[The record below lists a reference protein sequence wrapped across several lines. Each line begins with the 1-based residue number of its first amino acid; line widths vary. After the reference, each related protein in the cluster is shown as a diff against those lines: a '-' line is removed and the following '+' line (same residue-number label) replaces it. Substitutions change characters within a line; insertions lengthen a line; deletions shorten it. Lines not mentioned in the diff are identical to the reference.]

1 MKARLALPVLLTA
14 LAAALIA
21 GCGGS
26 GSSSGSSGTDPA
38 TIAPPKSPIYI
49 GFTVRPEGET
59 KANVEEL
66 AETVGGIDN
75 LGEFIVTELEKQS
88 HDEGEPFDYEKEIEP
103 WLGKE
108 GGFFAESD
116 SGGNLSRYGAA
127 VQVEDEGEAWAF
139 VEKQAEQE
147 SPPGKDGTYQ
157 GVKFK
162 IDKEGQAVGVS
173 DGLLLIAEDE
183 EVFKAAVDASE
194 GESLADQERFS
205 KAVEGVPGASL
216 AHVFVDIGGLIK
228 QSGKEIDQQTQT
240 FLETTGIEPKSATAV
255 ASLLPGS
262 EEVEIDLSTDV
273 GGQNPPAGD
282 ASKTLEALPEASIAA
297 IASPEF
303 GTRFLEGIDRIDES
317 GIPGSVPPHEL
328 KNALQ
333 SEGIDIESIVGSI
346 GNVGVFVEGNTKN
359 NLSGAL
365 VMEAKGSKEA
375 TSTVSNLGLFLR
387 AAGIPGITTITG
399 KATGFSIRSPEL
411 GHQPLI
417 VAAEGSK
424 IAVGYGLAAANAAL
438 AGSGDTLGDSPA
450 YKEAVSALGDTPIT
464 GFVDGPAALRLA
476 STLVEPEE
484 EEGFK
489 KAKPYLRKIEYVAI
503 GAEASGDLSKT
514 KMIVGVGK

>member
-1 MKARLALPVLLTA
+1 VQARLALPALLAA

-21 GCGGS
+21 GCGGGG
-26 GSSSGSSGTDPA
+26 GSSSGGTDPA
-38 TIAPPKSPIYI
+38 SVTPPKSPLYV

-108 GGFFAESD
+108 GGVFAESD
-116 SGGNLSRYGAA
+116 SGGNLSRYGVA
-127 VQVEDEGEAWAF
+127 VQVEDEGEAQAF
-139 VEKQAEQE
+139 VEKQSEKEDKPAT
-147 SPPGKDGTYQ
+147 DGSYQ
-157 GVKFK
+157 GNDFK
-162 IDKEGQAVGVS
+162 IDSEGQAIGVF
-173 DGLLLIAEDE
+173 DGLLLVAEDE

-194 GESLADQERFS
+194 GESLGDQERFS
-205 KAVEGVPGASL
+205 SAVEDVPGASL

-228 QSGKEIDQQTQT
+228 QSGKEIDPQTQT
-240 FLETTGIEPKSATAV
+240 FLETAGIEPKNATAV
-255 ASLLPGS
+255 ASLVPGS
-262 EEVEIDLSTDV
+262 EEVEIDLATDV
-273 GGQNPPAGD
+273 VGQNPPGGD

-303 GTRFLEGIDRIDES
+303 GTRFLEGIDRIDEN

-328 KNALQ
+328 KKALQ
-333 SEGIDIESIVGSI
+333 SEGIDLDSIAGSI

-365 VMEAKGSKEA
+365 VLETKDSKEA
-375 TSTVSNLGLFLR
+375 TNTVSNLGLFLR
-387 AAGIPGITTITG
+387 AAGLPGITAITG
-399 KATGFSIRSPEL
+399 KATGFSVRSPEL
-411 GHQPLI
+411 GQQPLV

-476 STLVEPEE
+476 STLVEPGE

-489 KAKPYLRKIEYVAI
+489 QAKPYLRKVDYVAI
-503 GAEASGDLSKT
+503 GAEASGDLAKA

>member
-1 MKARLALPVLLTA
+1 VKARLALPVLLAA

-21 GCGGS
+21 GCGGGGDGS
-26 GSSSGSSGTDPA
+26 GGTDPA
-38 TIAPPKSPIYI
+38 TIAPPKSPIYG
-49 GFTVRPEGET
+49 GFTVRPEGEA

-66 AETVGGIDN
+66 AETIGGIDN

-88 HDEGEPFDYEKEIEP
+88 HDEGEPFDYEKDIEP

-108 GGFFAESD
+108 GGFFAEESD
-116 SGGNLSRYGAA
+116 SEGNLSSFGVA

-147 SPPGKDGTYQ
+147 DPPGKDGTYQ

-173 DGLLLIAEDE
+173 DGLLLFAENE

-205 KAVEGVPGASL
+205 KAVEDVPGDSL
-216 AHVFVDIGGLIK
+216 ANVFVDIGGLIK
-228 QSGKEIDQQTQT
+228 QSGKEIDPQTQT
-240 FLETTGIEPKSATAV
+240 FLETTGIEPRNATAV
-255 ASLLPGS
+255 ASLVPGS

-273 GGQNPPAGD
+273 GGQNPPSGD

-303 GTRFLEGIDRIDES
+303 GTRFLEGVDRIDEN

-328 KNALQ
+328 KKALQ
-333 SEGIDIESIVGSI
+333 SEGIDLDSIAGSI

-365 VMEAKGSKEA
+365 VMETKGSQEA
-375 TSTVSNLGLFLR
+375 TNTVSNIGLFLR
-387 AAGIPGITTITG
+387 AAGLPGITAITG

-417 VAAEGSK
+417 VAAEGSR

-450 YKEAVSALGDTPIT
+450 YKEAVSALGSTPIT

-476 STLVEPEE
+476 STLVEPG

-489 KAKPYLRKIEYVAI
+489 KAKPYLRKVDYVAI
-503 GAEASGDLSKT
+503 GAEASGDLSKA
-514 KMIVGVGK
+514 KMIVGLGK